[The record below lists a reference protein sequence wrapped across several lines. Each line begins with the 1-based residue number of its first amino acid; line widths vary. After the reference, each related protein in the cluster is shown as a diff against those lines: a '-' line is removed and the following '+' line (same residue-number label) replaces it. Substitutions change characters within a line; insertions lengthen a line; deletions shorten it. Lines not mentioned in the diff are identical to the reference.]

1 MSNPQLKIYQFLLKL
16 PIVAFQTL
24 QLLVTSHL
32 NVLQSNQQ
40 SAQVLALE
48 YWFVNR
54 KCLFHGARARYH
66 ASQQIRGCSALTRS
80 SSSMHR
86 DQSLT
91 HYQRGD
97 YAIYITYPAK
107 VRSRSCTQKL
117 QLMIRKNCSLPA
129 QTQRS
134 IISTSVC
141 VDFVTP
147 SCCEMN
153 VFRT

>member
-1 MSNPQLKIYQFLLKL
+1 MLLGSWKKRIWMSNPQLKIYQFVLKL
-16 PIVAFQTL
+16 PIVTFQTP

-48 YWFVNR
+48 YWFINR
-54 KCLFHGARARYH
+54 KCLFRGARARYH

-91 HYQRGD
+91 RYQRGD
-97 YAIYITYPAK
+97 YAIYITHPAK
-107 VRSRSCTQKL
+107 VRSRSRTQKL
-117 QLMIRKNCSLPA
+117 QLIRKNCSLPA

-141 VDFVTP
+141 VDFVK
-147 SCCEMN
+147 
-153 VFRT
+153 